1 MHLGHCSLFVVVIKT
16 SQNELNVDVWFQN
29 TVFFILDVIK
39 LRITRHP
46 LLHFYHKK
54 SEIIFLVNL
63 HQGFFK
69 AGAARSLF
77 MPVEDIKCT

>member
-1 MHLGHCSLFVVVIKT
+1 MHLGRCSLFVVIIKT
-16 SQNELNVDVWFQN
+16 SQNEFNVDVWFQN
-29 TVFFILDVIK
+29 TVFFILDRFNQTEDHEALVVA
-39 LRITRHP
+39 
-46 LLHFYHKK
+46 
-54 SEIIFLVNL
+54 EIIFLVNL